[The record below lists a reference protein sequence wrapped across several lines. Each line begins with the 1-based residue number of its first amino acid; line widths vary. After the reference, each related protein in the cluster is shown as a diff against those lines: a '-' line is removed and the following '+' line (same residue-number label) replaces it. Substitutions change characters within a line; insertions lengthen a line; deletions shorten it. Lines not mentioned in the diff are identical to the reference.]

1 MSINNSIADHFYGN
15 LPAVAEFGAIADLN
29 SFQPVPENWVVLV
42 ADVEGSTKA
51 IEAGRYKTVNM
62 VGAATITAVLN
73 IRGKTELPYVFGGD
87 GATILIPD
95 FLLEPARRAL
105 LGVQRLSEQK
115 FNLKLRVG
123 AVPLGEI
130 RQRGADVLVCKYELS
145 AHNFL
150 AMFGGGGLALADSVI
165 KDPATNDEYI
175 FPPDSDVAFPDLE
188 GLSCRWDPL
197 VPRNG
202 SMLTLM
208 AQTRTDDPQTH
219 EQILLTVLNALREIL
234 NDDPRSAAP
243 ANPHS
248 MRFRW
253 PPRGL
258 WLEAQTYARHGSIFL
273 RYLRILVQSR
283 IQYWCEKNDRKAG
296 DYDAPEYRQELRTNT
311 DFRKFDDV
319 LRMVLDVSET
329 QVAAIEDL
337 LEDAHKEGKIIYGTH
352 LSSRALMTCLV
363 FSLANS
369 EHVHFIDGSD
379 GGFAFAARAFKQRA
393 LKADPVLE

>member
-1 MSINNSIADHFYGN
+1 MTNEQFIADHFYGN
-15 LPAVAEFGAIADLN
+15 LSAVTDFGAIADLN
-29 SFQPVPENWVVLV
+29 SFQSVPGDWIVLV

-51 IEAGRYKTVNM
+51 IEAGNYKTVNM

-73 IRGKTELPYVFGGD
+73 IRGETELPYVFGGD
-87 GATILIPD
+87 GATILIPEN
-95 FLLEPARRAL
+95 LLEPARLAL

-115 FNLKLRVG
+115 FGLKLRVG
-123 AVPLGEI
+123 AVPLGDI
-130 RQRGADVLVCKYELS
+130 RQRGLDVLVCKYELS
-145 AHNFL
+145 PRNFL
-150 AMFGGGGLALADSVI
+150 AMFGGGGLALADSLI
-165 KDPATNDEYI
+165 KDAATTDTYI
-175 FPPDSDVAFPDLE
+175 FRSQGEIEFPDLE

-197 VPRNG
+197 VPQNG
-202 SMLTLM
+202 QMLTLM
-208 AQTRTDDPQTH
+208 VQTRTSDPRVHQETLVA
-219 EQILLTVLNALREIL
+219 ILGALRRIL

-258 WLEAQTYARHGSIFL
+258 WLEAQTYARHGSTFM
-273 RYLRILVQSR
+273 RYLGILIQSR

-296 DYDAPEYRQELRTNT
+296 DYDAPEYRQELRANT

-319 LRMVLDVSET
+319 LRMVLDVSDT

-337 LEDAHKEGKIIYGTH
+337 LADAYKDGKIIFGTH
-352 LSSRALMTCLV
+352 LSNRALMTCLV

-393 LKADPVLE
+393 TQALSS